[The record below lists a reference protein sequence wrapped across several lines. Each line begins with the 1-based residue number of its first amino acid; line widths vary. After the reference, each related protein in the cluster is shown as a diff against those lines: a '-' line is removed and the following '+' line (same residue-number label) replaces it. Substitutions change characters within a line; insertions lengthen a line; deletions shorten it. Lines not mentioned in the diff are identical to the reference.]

1 MLPPVVMISS
11 APKSPD
17 GSDRVNVNC
26 ACSPAFNDI
35 SLEVILM
42 VGTTVSTFISNELEG
57 FAFPAAS
64 VNLDESTLINPLA
77 VLFSSGVNVAVSVSY
92 THLTLPTSDLV

>member
-1 MLPPVVMISS
+1 MLPPVAMISS
-11 APKSPD
+11 APKSLD
-17 GSDRVNVNC
+17 GSDKVNVNC
-26 ACSPAFNDI
+26 ACSPAFNAS

-42 VGTTVSTFISNELEG
+42 VGTTVSIVSSNELEG

-77 VLFSSGVNVAVSVSY
+77 VLFSSGMNVAV
-92 THLTLPTSDLV
+92 

>member
-1 MLPPVVMISS
+1 MVPPVTFTSS
-11 APKSPD
+11 AVKSLD

-42 VGTTVSTFISNELEG
+42 VGNTVSIVSSNELEG

-77 VLFSSGVNVAVSVSY
+77 VLLSAGVNVA
-92 THLTLPTSDLV
+92 

>member
-1 MLPPVVMISS
+1 MTLISS
-11 APKSPD
+11 AVKSLD
-17 GSDRVNVNC
+17 DSDKVNINC

-42 VGTTVSTFISNELEG
+42 VGNTVSIVSSNELEV
-57 FAFPAAS
+57 FALSAAS

-77 VLFSSGVNVAVSVSY
+77 VLFSSGMNVAV
-92 THLTLPTSDLV
+92 

>member
-11 APKSPD
+11 APKSID
-17 GSDRVNVNC
+17 GSDKVNVNC

-42 VGTTVSTFISNELEG
+42 IGTTVSIVSSNELEV
-57 FAFPAAS
+57 FSLPAAS
-64 VNLDESTLINPLA
+64 VNLDGSTLINPLA
-77 VLFSSGVNVAVSVSY
+77 VLFSSGVNVAV
-92 THLTLPTSDLV
+92 